1 MGQARMSI
9 ESLRR
14 SPLNNKQ
21 SLLLK
26 DKATERYISI
36 YIGEPEANSIRKILT
51 EPNASKERGH
61 LLEEIDF
68 KTSRL
73 KSIIID
79 RFVDNV
85 FYTKLIIERDKKC
98 HELRCQTGKAI
109 VLALREGVPIL
120 IDEVVLNRAELNS
133 VFGRGTRGKKVKL
146 S

>member
-14 SPLNNKQ
+14 SPLNNKC
-21 SLLLK
+21 SLLLE
-26 DKATERYISI
+26 DEATERYISI
-36 YIGEPEANSIRKILT
+36 YIGESKANSIRKILT
-51 EPNASKERGH
+51 KPNAPKERD
-61 LLEEIDF
+61 LSLEEIDF

-85 FYTKLIIERDKKC
+85 FYTKLIIERDNKC

-109 VLALREGVPIL
+109 VLALRQGAPIL

-133 VFGRGTRGKKVKL
+133 VFGRGIKSKEG
-146 S
+146 

>member
-1 MGQARMSI
+1 MGQARMAI

-26 DKATERYISI
+26 DDTTKRYISI
-36 YIGEPEANSIRKILT
+36 YIEESEANSIRKILT
-51 EPNASKERGH
+51 KPNAPKERDPS
-61 LLEEIDF
+61 LEEIDF

-85 FYTKLIIERDKKC
+85 FYTKLIIERDNKC

-109 VLALREGVPIL
+109 VLALRQGAPIL
-120 IDEVVLNRAELNS
+120 IDEVVLNRAELYS
-133 VFGRGTRGKKVKL
+133 VFGRGIKSKEG
-146 S
+146 

>member
-26 DKATERYISI
+26 DEATERYISI
-36 YIGEPEANSIRKILT
+36 YIEETEANSIRKLLT
-51 EPNASKERGH
+51 KPNAPKERD
-61 LLEEIDF
+61 LSLEEIDF

-73 KSIIID
+73 KSVIID

-85 FYTKLIIERDKKC
+85 FYTKLIVERDNGC
-98 HELRCQTGKAI
+98 HKLECLTGKAI
-109 VLALREGVPIL
+109 VLALRQGAPIL
-120 IDEVVLNRAELNS
+120 IDNVVLNRAELNS
-133 VFGRGTRGKKVKL
+133 VFGRGIINK
-146 S
+146 

>member
-1 MGQARMSI
+1 LTIQ
-9 ESLRR
+9 SLRR

-26 DKATERYISI
+26 DEATERYISI
-36 YIGEPEANSIRKILT
+36 YIGESEANSIGNILINH
-51 EPNASKERGH
+51 NAPKEREPS
-61 LLEEIDF
+61 LEEIDF
-68 KTSRL
+68 MTSRL

-85 FYTKLIIERDKKC
+85 FYTKLIIERDNKC
-98 HELRCQTGKAI
+98 HELRYQTGKAI
-109 VLALREGVPIL
+109 VSALREGVPIL
-120 IDEVVLNRAELNS
+120 IDEVVLSRAELNS